1 MAMSEAQA
9 VHLQSVTTALT
20 GIADASDAMID
31 RPVVDGDLTW
41 EDETAALELARD
53 IARRVINGE
62 SHDLA
67 ADAVRAD
74 WAAAGGGP
82 IEDVDPAVD
91 DGATYE
97 GAANIAE
104 VEAE

>member
-9 VHLQSVTTALT
+9 AHLQSVTTALT
-20 GIADASDAMID
+20 GIADAADAVI
-31 RPVVDGDLTW
+31 G
-41 EDETAALELARD
+41 EDFTDENEDALELARD

-62 SHDLA
+62 SYDLA

-82 IEDVDPAVD
+82 IED
-91 DGATYE
+91 GE
-97 GAANIAE
+97 
-104 VEAE
+104 